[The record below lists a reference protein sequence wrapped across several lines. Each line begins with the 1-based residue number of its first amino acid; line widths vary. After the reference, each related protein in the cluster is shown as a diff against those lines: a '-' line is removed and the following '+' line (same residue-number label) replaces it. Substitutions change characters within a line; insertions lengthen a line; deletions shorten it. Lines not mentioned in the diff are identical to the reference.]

1 MLQDGFYHTKLDGPF
16 GKSEGIVVL
25 EKNVLRGGDDMLV
38 YEGSFGQ
45 SGASGD
51 SVAIEAD
58 LAALIYSPKS
68 NQKGE
73 KFQVKCT
80 GTGEGRV
87 FKVTGK
93 FATGEI
99 VSVQGTFISRLEF

>member
-1 MLQDGFYHTKLDGPF
+1 MLQDGFYQTKLDGPF

-25 EKNVLRGGDDMLV
+25 ENNALRGGDDLLV

-45 SGASGD
+45 SGSSGD
-51 SVAIEAD
+51 AVSIEAD
-58 LAALIYSPKS
+58 LTALIYSAKS
-68 NQKGE
+68 KQKGE

-80 GTGEGRV
+80 GSGEGRV

-99 VSVQGTFISRLEF
+99 VSVQGTFISRLQF